1 MFSGKIE
8 SLGRLF
14 ITSSKYFPLEFLVR
28 KLEVASCSEGGG
40 DYTWV
45 PSCLQN
51 IGVDPPRLLDVY
63 NRIYLAKVRVDPPR
77 LPNVD
82 NRIFFSGECLVDV
95 WRRASY
101 SPSFELYS
109 RKLRREPGGRLTPG
123 PQAVC
128 RSFPGT
134 FFSEYDYCKMI
145 CLCAYFRMV
154 DVYCVCIRLLFAR
167 QDVLS
172 LHSHRPG

>member
-1 MFSGKIE
+1 MIFSGKIE
-8 SLGRLF
+8 SLGRLY

-77 LPNVD
+77 LADVD
-82 NRIFFSGECLVDV
+82 KMTYFLQESV
-95 WRRASY
+95 WLTCGD
-101 SPSFELYS
+101 ELHI
-109 RKLRREPGGRLTPG
+109 LR
-123 PQAVC
+123 
-128 RSFPGT
+128 
-134 FFSEYDYCKMI
+134 
-145 CLCAYFRMV
+145 
-154 DVYCVCIRLLFAR
+154 
-167 QDVLS
+167 VLS
-172 LHSHRPG
+172 SILANFAENPGVVSLQDRRQFIVVSQVRLSLNVYTV

>member
-1 MFSGKIE
+1 MIFSGKIE
-8 SLGRLF
+8 SLGRLY

-77 LPNVD
+77 LVDVD
-82 NRIFFSGECLVDV
+82 NMTYFLQESV
-95 WRRASY
+95 WLTCGD
-101 SPSFELYS
+101 ELHI
-109 RKLRREPGGRLTPG
+109 LR
-123 PQAVC
+123 
-128 RSFPGT
+128 
-134 FFSEYDYCKMI
+134 
-145 CLCAYFRMV
+145 
-154 DVYCVCIRLLFAR
+154 
-167 QDVLS
+167 VLS
-172 LHSHRPG
+172 SILANFAENPGVVSLQDRRQFIVVSQVHLSLNVYTVY

>member
-45 PSCLQN
+45 PTCLQN
-51 IGVDPPRLLDVY
+51 IGVDPPRLPDV
-63 NRIYLAKVRVDPPR
+63 N
-77 LPNVD
+77 

-101 SPSFELYS
+101 SPSFEFYS

-123 PQAVC
+123 PQAVN

-134 FFSEYDYCKMI
+134 FFSEYVYCMMI

-154 DVYCVCIRLLFAR
+154 DVYCVCKRILFAR

>member
-1 MFSGKIE
+1 MIFSGKIE
-8 SLGRLF
+8 SLGRLY

-77 LPNVD
+77 LADVD
-82 NRIFFSGECLVDV
+82 KMTYFLQESV
-95 WRRASY
+95 WLTCGD
-101 SPSFELYS
+101 ELHI
-109 RKLRREPGGRLTPG
+109 LR
-123 PQAVC
+123 
-128 RSFPGT
+128 
-134 FFSEYDYCKMI
+134 
-145 CLCAYFRMV
+145 
-154 DVYCVCIRLLFAR
+154 
-167 QDVLS
+167 VLS
-172 LHSHRPG
+172 SILANFAENPGVVSLQDRRQFIVVSQVRLSLNVYTVY